1 METAKIIKYGIIG
14 LVNDIDG
21 DDDPLAGTGSYDR
34 NRYRQW

>member
-1 METAKIIKYGIIG
+1 V
-14 LVNDIDG
+14 VNDIDG